1 MKVLEQLMTKT
12 MTNTYVVI
20 FSVGFTFRSLLS
32 FQIYIYIEF
41 TDYTR
46 PNDARS
52 QVRCG
57 HDVNNSCKLI
67 VDWLI

>member
-20 FSVGFTFRSLLS
+20 FFVGFTFRSLLS

-41 TDYTR
+41 TVAYKGTETDVLYGVAIR
-46 PNDARS
+46 PRGDG
-52 QVRCG
+52 V
-57 HDVNNSCKLI
+57 
-67 VDWLI
+67 